1 LSLCHRRPHTL
12 LLNKSPLLADLLD
25 VHRALLIQ
33 RATTGLEDGSRKD
46 SVLNCGHTLVE
57 IRELDLA
64 GVDALAL
71 RKSGRGSVLLEGRRG
86 EKCTT
91 ASLLH
96 EIHGSKES
104 ETLTVVTNFS
114 METARASSV
123 RHSEGKRRSP
133 VKFELTVT
141 VAVLS
146 LEVTLGIGRVH
157 HVESVDIAVS
167 LSVNL

>member
-1 LSLCHRRPHTL
+1 
-12 LLNKSPLLADLLD
+12 
-25 VHRALLIQ
+25 
-33 RATTGLEDGSRKD
+33 
-46 SVLNCGHTLVE
+46 
-57 IRELDLA
+57 
-64 GVDALAL
+64 
-71 RKSGRGSVLLEGRRG
+71 
-86 EKCTT
+86 
-91 ASLLH
+91 
-96 EIHGSKES
+96 
-104 ETLTVVTNFS
+104 VVTNFS

-123 RHSEGKRRSP
+123 RHSEGKRRAP